1 MLVVNH
7 YLGGEE
13 VIRGK
18 RFLRERGQ
26 SFALIAMDVFFLM
39 SVQGIATSNKDI
51 TVPNSSNKGMHGI
64 SWFKF
69 ISHIRKLQC
78 RKASVLFTTTCAF
91 GMLVNALQSAGIIG
105 MITVEWPVDLKSFFS
120 YFQATQILLWSG
132 VPFSPVK
139 EALVR
144 KSALLCAMGD

>member
-1 MLVVNH
+1 M
-7 YLGGEE
+7 
-13 VIRGK
+13 
-18 RFLRERGQ
+18 
-26 SFALIAMDVFFLM
+26 
-39 SVQGIATSNKDI
+39 
-51 TVPNSSNKGMHGI
+51 
-64 SWFKF
+64 
-69 ISHIRKLQC
+69 
-78 RKASVLFTTTCAF
+78 LFTTTCAF

-139 EALVR
+139 EAFVR